1 MALSKSTGNNKPVK
15 PLASKTSGM
24 GGPSGNSAKL
34 RSVSAPAKPKMASM
48 KTAHGKLIP
57 GDC

>member
-1 MALSKSTGNNKPVK
+1 MALTKSTGNNKPVK
-15 PLASKTSGM
+15 AFSSKTSGM

-48 KTAHGKLIP
+48 KSAHGKLVP

>member
-1 MALSKSTGNNKPVK
+1 MAFTKSTGNDKPSRK
-15 PLASKTSGM
+15 LAPPASGM

-34 RSVSAPAKPKMASM
+34 KHVSAPAKPKMASM
-48 KTAHGKLIP
+48 KSAHGKLVK